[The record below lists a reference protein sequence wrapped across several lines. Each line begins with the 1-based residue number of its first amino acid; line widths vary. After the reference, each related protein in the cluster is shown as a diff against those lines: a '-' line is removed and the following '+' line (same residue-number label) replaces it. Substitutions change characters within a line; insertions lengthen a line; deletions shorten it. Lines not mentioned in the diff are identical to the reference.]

1 MTHHFF
7 RSTTSA
13 ALRTV
18 ALAAT
23 LAAVL
28 APVAHAQEARAKGA
42 PLRAAVV
49 SNYPPLE
56 YKDPATGQLVG
67 FDIDLGQALAAKMGT
82 TVKWEETSF
91 DQMMSSLATGRVD
104 MIISGMTDLPA
115 RREAVRFI
123 DYLKTGPQ
131 FYVMKARAAEFAGMP
146 ALCGKKVG
154 ASRRTSFPAEIAK
167 WSEDNCAKTGKA
179 AITVVGTDGSADA
192 RTQLRQGRLD
202 AAVQGGETMPYIMGQ
217 EPNTYM
223 TVGKTFA
230 FQYVGLATN
239 RKDEAIGAEL
249 SAAMTKLIADGTY
262 AKIIAK
268 WGLADFAVTKLII
281 DSAD

>member
-1 MTHHFF
+1 MSSSSITGVT
-7 RSTTSA
+7 RLTLLAA
-13 ALRTV
+13 AL
-18 ALAAT
+18 
-23 LAAVL
+23 AVVL
-28 APVAHAQEARAKGA
+28 PVAQAQTARAKGA
-42 PLRAAVV
+42 PITAAVV
-49 SNYPPLE
+49 ANYPPME
-56 YKDPATGQLVG
+56 FKDPATGKLTG
-67 FDIDLGQALAAKMGT
+67 FDIDLGEALAAKAGT
-82 TVKWEETSF
+82 TIKWEETSF

-104 MIISGMTDLPA
+104 IILSGMTDLPA

-131 FYVMKARAAEFAGMP
+131 FYVMKDRAAEFASMA

-154 ASRRTSFPAEIAK
+154 ASRRTSFPVEIGK
-167 WSEDNCAKTGKA
+167 WSDEQCVKTGKP
-179 AITVVGTDGSADA
+179 AIAVIGTDGSADA

-217 EPNTYM
+217 EPNAYM

-239 RKDEAIGAEL
+239 RKDDALGAEL
-249 SAAMTKLIADGTY
+249 AGAMTKLIADGTY
-262 AKIIAK
+262 AKIAAK
-268 WGLADFAVTKLII
+268 WGLSDYAVPKLIL

>member
-1 MTHHFF
+1 MTC
-7 RSTTSA
+7 STPPVSIRLGLLA
-13 ALRTV
+13 V
-18 ALAAT
+18 ALAA
-23 LAAVL
+23 VL
-28 APVAHAQEARAKGA
+28 PVAQAQTGRAKGA
-42 PLRAAVV
+42 PITAAVV
-49 SNYPPLE
+49 SNYPPME
-56 YKDPATGQLVG
+56 FKDPATGKLTG
-67 FDIDLGQALAAKMGT
+67 FDIDIGEALAAKAGT
-82 TVKWEETSF
+82 TIKWEETSF
-91 DQMMSSLATGRVD
+91 DQMLSSLATGRVD
-104 MIISGMTDLPA
+104 IILSGMTDLPA
-115 RREAVRFI
+115 RREAVKFI

-131 FYVMKARAAEFAGMP
+131 FYVMKERAADFPNMA

-154 ASRRTSFPAEIAK
+154 ASRRTSFPAEITK
-167 WSEDNCAKTGKA
+167 WSDEQCVKAGKP
-179 AITVVGTDGSADA
+179 AIVVTGTDGSADA

-239 RKDEAIGAEL
+239 RKDEAIAAEL
-249 SAAMTKLIADGTY
+249 SAAMTKLITDGTY

-268 WGLADFAVTKLII
+268 WGLGDFAVTKLII